1 MKESAVQ
8 RPTLTHTVDVLALS
22 VVPSRQRC
30 VGRTCDGWEEDGDES
45 EEEISA
51 RHGGDDG

>member
-8 RPTLTHTVDVLALS
+8 RPTLTHTVDVLVLS
-22 VVPSRQRC
+22 VAPSRQRC